1 QASVTPDL
9 GKGPFLFPGPLL
21 RRMTAEQTW
30 DSVLTLV
37 VGPGLDDYKLSRA
50 EKMRR
55 IDIPGAVLTSDAILA
70 KAREVKGER
79 GQMARRGKRA
89 ADVTPAD
96 HEGEPPPRFE
106 GLTLARASEL

>member
-1 QASVTPDL
+1 ILFNTQAYQRQASVTPDL
-9 GKGPFLFPGPLL
+9 GKGPYLFPGPLL

-55 IDIPGAVLTSDAILA
+55 LDIPGSVLTSEAILD
-70 KAREVKGER
+70 KAREVRSQRMRMGKG
-79 GQMARRGKRA
+79 AGKRGP
-89 ADVTPAD
+89 DVMPD
-96 HEGEPPPRFE
+96 DYEGE
-106 GLTLARASEL
+106 